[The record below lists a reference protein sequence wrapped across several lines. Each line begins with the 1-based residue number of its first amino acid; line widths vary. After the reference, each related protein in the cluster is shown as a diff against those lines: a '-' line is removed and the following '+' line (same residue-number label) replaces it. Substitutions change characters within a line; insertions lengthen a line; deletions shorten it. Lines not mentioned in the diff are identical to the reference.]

1 MKTIAE
7 LFERPVNRT
16 IEEVIKV
23 DQANE
28 AAVRNEIDEYI
39 VTDSIRDQFQE
50 VYREIASGPAAPR
63 EGIGIWVSGFFGS
76 GKSSF
81 AKILGYTIANRKV
94 GTSDAADLFKKTLK
108 DGAVGDLLDSINTRI
123 PFHSVIFDVSMDRGV
138 RTANDRL
145 TEIMY
150 RALLRELGYA
160 EDFDLAELEITLE
173 GDGRLK
179 KFEDE
184 FKRQHGEEW
193 RKRRQLGLAINEA
206 GAVLH
211 KLDPKTYSSA
221 ESYPMATGKGRADV
235 DPNKLARRAFELTAK
250 RFPGKALIFI
260 IDEVGQYVSRS
271 VDKMLD
277 LQAIIQA
284 FGVEGKNRT
293 ERHEAVSPFWIAV
306 TSQEK
311 LNEVV
316 TALDSKR
323 IELARLQD
331 RFRTSVDLKQSD
343 IAEVTSKRVLEKK
356 PTATELLQKR
366 FDEHE
371 PRIQQCCTLE
381 RTSRNLEINRNN
393 FAKLYPYLPYQID
406 LCIDVVA
413 GLRLK
418 RGAHRHVGG
427 SNRTI
432 IKQAQQMMI
441 NDRTKLADADIGTL
455 VTLDK
460 VYELLYLGNLLPT
473 ETTREVDE
481 IAQRLPKVP
490 MAQKVAKAIAL
501 LESVKD
507 LPRTPHNLAVV
518 LHPNV
523 AAQPVIKEVEAA
535 LVELE
540 KSQFV
545 RLTEEGYKLLTVQ
558 EKNWDTKRNGLDPR
572 EADRNRIHRELIK
585 EIFDDPK
592 LQAYRYNDLRRF
604 RTSLNVDGE
613 AVDTEGDVALNLTL
627 TTKEEQTATLSEARE
642 ESVAKQTELFWVA
655 TLTDEILTL
664 VTELFRSREMVSE
677 YDRLGAQQRLTS
689 EESSCLSDE
698 KSRRDRVQKNL
709 RYKLLLSIEGGATFF
724 RGVQTDATTLGKT
737 LTEALHGS
745 LDRAVPVLY
754 PKLEIGVLQ
763 LQGDEPDK
771 FLTSANLNGLPQ
783 VFYND
788 QSERSLVVKQSGRF
802 VPNLGSDLCREILE
816 HLRREHGY
824 GNRVT
829 GKTIENHFSGLNY
842 GWERESI
849 RLGLAVLFR
858 GGSVEVTHQGRK
870 YRNYTEPASRLPFVN
885 NPSFRAASFSPRE
898 ALDLKVLANAA
909 RMYEEI
915 TGKDV
920 DIEEGAIAVAFKQ
933 VAAADREKLLP
944 LSARLNA
951 LHLPGADLVKQ
962 QLDWVDGIAEM
973 PPDDCVKTLASEGKA
988 YQDNRKKTSQLEKAA
1003 TDENIQAIERAQ
1015 RVLNEQWPVL
1025 SDRQP
1030 DDEAIKAAA
1039 DLQDLLKSD
1048 DALAE
1053 IEAIRQNA
1061 EVIAAGYRTLYQKAF
1076 ENRKSAYTEARDQI
1090 KGRPEWLDV
1099 DNDPKITPEQKA
1111 MLLQPLSARADAE
1124 MDLPASATVCRKT
1137 GATLAQLES
1146 DLDAVEVIARGVLK
1160 RILDLIAPEEK
1171 IERVSVGRL
1180 YPGRI
1185 KTRPELDQF
1194 IDSLKERLSKILAQ
1208 GGTIILD

>member
-1 MKTIAE
+1 MNKIAE
-7 LFERPVNRT
+7 LFERPVDRT

-28 AAVRNEIDEYI
+28 QAVRSEIDEYI
-39 VTDSIRDQFQE
+39 VTDSIRDQFHE
-50 VYREIASGPAAPR
+50 VYREIAGGAASPR

-81 AKILGYTIANRKV
+81 AKILGYTVANRKV
-94 GTSDAADLFKKTLK
+94 GASSASDLFKQTLQERS
-108 DGAVGDLLDSINTRI
+108 VGDLLDSINTRI
-123 PFHSVIFDVSMDRGV
+123 PFHAVIFDVSMDRGV

-179 KFEDE
+179 GFEE
-184 FKRQHGEEW
+184 AFRGQHGKEW
-193 RKRRQLGLAINEA
+193 SQRRQLGLAINEA
-206 GAVLH
+206 SVVLH
-211 KLDPKTYSSA
+211 QLDPNTYPTPD
-221 ESYPMATGKGRADV
+221 SYAMATGRGRADV
-235 DPNKLARRAFELTAK
+235 DPNKLARRSFELTA
-250 RFPGKALIFI
+250 RRHTGKALIFV

-293 ERHEAVSPFWIAV
+293 ERREAVSPFWIVV

-331 RFRTSVDLKQSD
+331 RFRIAVDLKQSD
-343 IAEVTSKRVLEKK
+343 IAEVTSKRVLDKK
-356 PTATELLQKR
+356 RAATDLLQGL
-366 FDEHE
+366 FDAHA
-371 PRIQQCCTLE
+371 PRLLQCCTLE
-381 RTSRNLEINRNN
+381 RTSRNLVITRTN
-393 FAKLYPYLPYQID
+393 FARLYPYLPYQID
-406 LCIDVVA
+406 LCIDIVA

-432 IKQAQQMMI
+432 IKQAQQMMV
-441 NDRTKLADADIGTL
+441 NDRTRLADASIGTL

-473 ETTREVDE
+473 ETTRELDE
-481 IAQRLPKVP
+481 VARRIPRLP
-490 MAQKVAKAIAL
+490 MAHKVAKAIAL

-518 LHPNV
+518 LHPAVDAEPATREV
-523 AAQPVIKEVEAA
+523 AAA
-535 LVELE
+535 LAELE
-540 KSQFV
+540 KAQFV

-558 EKNWDTKRNGLDPR
+558 EKNWDTKRNSLDPR
-572 EADRNRIHRELIK
+572 ESDRNRIHRELIR
-585 EIFDDPK
+585 EIFEDPK
-592 LQAYRYNDLRRF
+592 LQAYRFKDLRRF
-604 RTSLNVDGE
+604 RVSLSVDGE
-613 AVDTEGDVALNLTL
+613 SVDTEGDVALHLKL
-627 TTKEEQTATLSEARE
+627 GTKDEQAATLIEARDD
-642 ESVAKQTELFWVA
+642 SLSRQTDLFWTA
-655 TLTDEILTL
+655 TLTDEIQTL
-664 VTELFRSREMVSE
+664 VTQLYRSREMVSE
-677 YDRLGAQQRLTS
+677 YDRMGAAQRLTA
-689 EESSCLSDE
+689 EESACLGDE
-698 KSRRDRVQKNL
+698 KSRRDRHQKNL
-709 RYKLLLSIEGGATFF
+709 RYKLLQAIEGGTTFF
-724 RGVQTDATTLGKT
+724 RGVQTDSSSLGKT
-737 LTEALHGS
+737 LTEALHNL

-754 PKLEIGVLQ
+754 AKLEIGVLQ
-763 LQGDEPDK
+763 LQGDEPEK
-771 FLTSANLNGLPQ
+771 LLTSANLNGLPQ
-783 VFYND
+783 VFY
-788 QSERSLVVKQSGRF
+788 SEQTERKLVVQQSGRF
-802 VPNLGSDLCREILE
+802 VPNLGCELCREILD
-816 HLRREHGY
+816 HLRREHAY
-824 GNRVT
+824 GNRIT
-829 GKTIENHFSGLNY
+829 GKTLETHFSGLNY
-842 GWERESI
+842 GWDRESI
-849 RLGLAVLFR
+849 RLGLAILFR
-858 GGSVEVTHQGRK
+858 GGAVEITHQGRK
-870 YRNYTEPASRLPFVN
+870 YRNYTEPASRPPFIN
-885 NPSFRAASFSPRE
+885 NPAFRTASFSPRE

-909 RMYEEI
+909 RMFEEI
-915 TGKDV
+915 SGKDV

-962 QLDWVDGIAEM
+962 QLDWAEGIAEM

-988 YQDNRKKTSQLEKAA
+988 YQENRKKTSQLEKAA

-1025 SDRQP
+1025 SARQT
-1030 DDEAIKAAA
+1030 DGDVTKAAA

-1048 DALAE
+1048 DALAQ

-1061 EVIAAGYRTLYQKAF
+1061 ETISAGYRTLYQAAF
-1076 ENRKSAYTEARDQI
+1076 EKRRTAYTEARDQI
-1090 KGRPEWLDV
+1090 KGRPEWLEV
-1099 DNDPKITPEQKA
+1099 DNDTEITPEQRT

-1124 MDLPASATVCRKT
+1124 MELPPGASVCRRT

-1146 DLDAVEVIARGVLK
+1146 DLDAVEVVARGVLK
-1160 RILDLIAPEEK
+1160 RILELIAPEEK
-1171 IERVSVGRL
+1171 IERIAVGRL
-1180 YPGRI
+1180 YPARI
-1185 KTRPELDQF
+1185 TNAQELDRF
-1194 IDSLKERLSKILAQ
+1194 VGDLKDRLAKVLAQ
-1208 GGTIILD
+1208 GSTIILE